1 MSETVHSKDTSAF
14 WARVRTALTVLRPEG
29 ERKPSYGQA
38 AIARQIG
45 FKPKLGALI
54 EEELAMGWRLSGL
67 RNVSLSLLVVEIDR
81 YAEYFAAYGQD
92 ETDAMLLDVQAAIQ
106 AALPRQ
112 GDNVFRLGRAS
123 FVIVLPDLPVLMA
136 RAAAAKMGEAIRRRG
151 IPHRD
156 SHAGAVSASM
166 GLAVANPEAN
176 YDRTFFEAAA
186 EALKKAQRRGLGRIE
201 MMDLRPGQ
209 ERRRRRL
216 AA

>member
-1 MSETVHSKDTSAF
+1 MVQDVLQAITA
-14 WARVRTALTVLRPEG
+14 AR
-29 ERKPSYGQA
+29 
-38 AIARQIG
+38 
-45 FKPKLGALI
+45 
-54 EEELAMGWRLSGL
+54 
-67 RNVSLSLLVVEIDR
+67 
-81 YAEYFAAYGQD
+81 
-92 ETDAMLLDVQAAIQ
+92 
-106 AALPRQ
+106 PRE
-112 GDNVFRLGRAS
+112 GDNVLRLGRAS

-136 RAAAAKMGEAIRRRG
+136 RAAAVKMVAAIRKRA

-156 SHAGAVSASM
+156 SHAGAVSVSM

-209 ERRRRRL
+209 ERRRRRQ